1 MKSHDGM
8 YNFIL
13 CLGQNLYSHMILKVN
28 HFHLLPFKVKMWLT
42 GFTLHNMKN
51 ILILPLYAVLYISY
65 KNALETFL
73 YMYIFSFLSFWKKK
87 FIIGTTFLLFTTTDK
102 ILVKGW
108 YKLIDFEDFYSG
120 LSFEIYCANSTTW
133 KYQANHLFP

>member
-1 MKSHDGM
+1 MIVKNSSIQEYVDLANLLPKQILKSHDGM

-42 GFTLHNMKN
+42 GFILHNPKD
-51 ILILPLYAVLYISY
+51 ILRLPLYAVLYIPY

-73 YMYIFSFLSFWKKK
+73 YKYIFSFFKFLKK
-87 FIIGTTFLLFTTTDK
+87 
-102 ILVKGW
+102 
-108 YKLIDFEDFYSG
+108 
-120 LSFEIYCANSTTW
+120 EIYYWYNIFVI
-133 KYQANHLFP
+133 YNYR